1 MKIAVFLGVILLI
14 GLAALV
20 LFFYFSTDE
29 DQSLSKIIKDMFSL
43 GPKGCLLLLVIALVI
58 GGIIALI
65 VSQLLS
71 RIMGS
76 STMDCGCPKKCKLAV
91 IY

>member
-14 GLAALV
+14 GLVALV
-20 LFFYFSTDE
+20 FFFYFSTDE
-29 DQSLSKIIKDMFSL
+29 DQSLLKIIKDMFSL

-65 VSQLLS
+65 VSHTTIENHGQFDNG
-71 RIMGS
+71 MW
-76 STMDCGCPKKCKLAV
+76 MP
-91 IY
+91 

>member
-14 GLAALV
+14 GLVALV

-65 VSQLLS
+65 VSHTTIENHGQFDNG
-71 RIMGS
+71 MW
-76 STMDCGCPKKCKLAV
+76 MP
-91 IY
+91 

>member
-65 VSQLLS
+65 VSHTTIENHGQFDNG
-71 RIMGS
+71 MW
-76 STMDCGCPKKCKLAV
+76 MP
-91 IY
+91 

>member
-1 MKIAVFLGVILLI
+1 MKIAFFLGVILLI

-43 GPKGCLLLLVIALVI
+43 GPKGSLLLLVIALVI

-65 VSQLLS
+65 VSHTTIENHGQFDNG
-71 RIMGS
+71 MW
-76 STMDCGCPKKCKLAV
+76 MP
-91 IY
+91 